1 MTGSSLVATMSI
13 QEARKEKERKM
24 TVYLACVRNW
34 TESET
39 VGVFTSKEAALA
51 AAKAYAEDQDCDLS
65 YFTEEHKVQG

>member
-1 MTGSSLVATMSI
+1 MSI